1 MSIKLKIILSIVLI
15 TLISV
20 FALEWCAR
28 HLLISRF
35 SAIESSQALENFA
48 RFRNAI
54 DSEIDRVDGICHD
67 WASWDDA
74 YKFVQGD
81 SESFLQTNLP
91 DNVYK
96 INNLN
101 LIVYGDNEARVIFAG
116 ARDISTDVPME
127 FDEFLSKDPEAS
139 SPLLQAWKA
148 KSGRFSLKGACMTTH
163 GPLLFAARSV
173 LPSDEKDE
181 PKGFLV
187 MGRLLN
193 DETVFTLSK
202 RIGLRCAIIDFKN
215 PNPPGLLEIDGVSI
229 QTTEKPHQV
238 VDTEAIE
245 IIGSYPDI
253 EGKPLFGMAVFSNRD
268 FYQNGMEIVRYL
280 RWIIFALGFFS
291 MAGLFLLIHF
301 TIIQPCNIL
310 MNHALHISETG
321 DLQLRLPEN
330 RKDEFGKLSKIFNA
344 MMEKIAQLISRV
356 KYSEALYRTVS
367 DHSMA
372 IIAMIQGYR
381 IRYANPALLACT
393 GYREDEI
400 IGMNPLDL
408 IHPDDRATIDQA
420 IRNARINESWNDSV
434 CLLSHSGETRRVEL
448 VASVVSWGEAPA
460 ILAHGIDVTEKLAV
474 QKRNV
479 ELEDQIRQAERM
491 ETLGI
496 LAGGVAHDLN
506 NILGAVINLPEVLLM
521 KLAADD
527 PLRKSLQMI
536 QDSGKR
542 AAAMVED
549 LLTIGRDSKTRRI
562 ELSLNAVIRQYLDS
576 AELQDLNRRHPHAT
590 IIEDL
595 HESLH
600 PILGSPLHLNKVI
613 MNLVTNAVESLR
625 VQGVV
630 RIRTRNALLD
640 HPIAG
645 YETIRKGDYVQLT
658 VSDTGMGMEQDDIQR
673 IFQPF
678 FSKKTLGKSGTGLGM
693 TIVWNTVADHDG
705 YIEVESIPE
714 KGTTFYLYFPV
725 EAFKELDS

>member
-1 MSIKLKIILSIVLI
+1 MSIKLKIILSILCIV
-15 TLISV
+15 
-20 FALEWCAR
+20 ALSTFTMEWCAQR
-28 HLLISRF
+28 LLLSRF
-35 SAIESSQALENFA
+35 SAIESSQAMENFV

-54 DSEIDRVDGICHD
+54 DSEIERLDGICHD

-74 YKFVQGD
+74 YSFVQD
-81 SESFLQTNLP
+81 ASESFLQTNLQ

-101 LIVYGDNEARVIFAG
+101 LIAYCDAEGKTVFGG
-116 ARDISTDVPME
+116 ARDIVEDKPIE
-127 FDEFLSKDPEAS
+127 FEAFFAQYLKTS
-139 SPLLQAWKA
+139 SPILHAWK
-148 KSGRFSLKGACMTTH
+148 SNPRRFPLKGAVMTTR
-163 GPLLFAARSV
+163 GPLVFACRSV
-173 LPSDEKDE
+173 LPSNENAV
-181 PKGFLV
+181 PMGFLV
-187 MGRLLN
+187 MGKLLD
-193 DETVFTLSK
+193 DETVFAISK
-202 RIGLRCAIIDFKN
+202 RISLRCAIIDFKK
-215 PNPPGLLEIDGVSI
+215 PGSPGLLPDGAPI
-229 QTTEKPHQV
+229 PTAEKPHQI
-238 VDTEAIE
+238 VDAEAIE
-245 IIGSYPDI
+245 LIGGYPDI
-253 EGKPLFGMAVFSNRD
+253 EGKPLFGMAVFSDRD
-268 FYQNGMEIVRYL
+268 FYQNGLEIVRYL
-280 RWIIFALGFFS
+280 RWIILALGFFCLAS
-291 MAGLFLLIHF
+291 LFLLIHF
-301 TIIQPCNIL
+301 TTIQPCQIL
-310 MNHALHISETG
+310 MNHAAHIYETE
-321 DLQLRLPEN
+321 DLQIRLPEN
-330 RKDEFGKLSKIFNA
+330 RRDEFGKLSKIFNA

-372 IIAMIQGYR
+372 MIAMIQRYR
-381 IRYANPALLACT
+381 IRYANPSLLACS

-408 IHPDDRATIDQA
+408 IHPDDRSAVDQA
-420 IRNARINESWNDSV
+420 IRNARINESWSDSV
-434 CLLSHSGETRRVEL
+434 RLLSHSGETRRVEL

-460 ILAHGIDVTEKLAV
+460 ILVHGIDITEKIAI
-474 QKRNV
+474 QQRNV
-479 ELEDQIRQAERM
+479 ELEEKIRQAERM

-506 NILGAVINLPEVLLM
+506 NILGAIINLPEVLLM
-521 KLAADD
+521 KIAADD

-542 AAAMVED
+542 AAALVED
-549 LLTIGRDSKTRRI
+549 LLTIGRGSKARHI

-595 HESLH
+595 HEALS

-625 VQGVV
+625 APGVV
-630 RIRTRNALLD
+630 RIRTRNVLVD

-645 YETIRKGDYVQLT
+645 YETVRKGDYVQLT
-658 VSDTGMGMEQDDIQR
+658 VSDTGMGMEQGDIQR

-678 FSKKTLGKSGTGLGM
+678 FSKKTLAKSGTGLGM

-714 KGTTFYLYFPV
+714 KGTTFHLYFPM
-725 EAFKELDS
+725 AQKELGS